1 MAAKGK
7 KRSSG
12 GGLFAGVSSG
22 GGLFAGVSSAVRLGV
37 ALFLLAVL
45 VLSLARSVQAH
56 GGFGGYFRYLSETG
70 KSWSASALC
79 TMQGGSVDECWD
91 TPRVSPPGSVASGD
105 GSDSSSSSDSS
116 SGSSSASGSDSG
128 SSSASAPGSGS
139 REDWL
144 RRLDAL
150 PSGEADTSV
159 PYNRKDYKHWIAIQG
174 ACDTREMALV
184 RDGSDVVTDPSTC
197 KVTSGSWV
205 DPYSGETFTDAKK
218 MDIDHLI
225 PLQYAHQ
232 HGGASWDAA
241 KKQAYANDLDTVLL
255 TVSARENRSK
265 GASGPGEYMPPLKS
279 YRCEYSQRWVAV
291 SEKYGLTVGKADRQ
305 ALNSGLSSCQ

>member
-1 MAAKGK
+1 MAAKKGK
-7 KRSSG
+7 KR
-12 GGLFAGVSSG
+12 SSG

-37 ALFLLAVL
+37 SLLLLAVL
-45 VLSLARSVQAH
+45 VLSLVRSVHAH
-56 GGFGGYFRYLSETG
+56 GGVGGYFRYLSETG

-91 TPRVSPPGSVASGD
+91 TPRVSPSGSVASPSD
-105 GSDSSSSSDSS
+105 GGSGSSASPA
-116 SGSSSASGSDSG
+116 SGSSSAGSGDSG
-128 SSSASAPGSGS
+128 SSSAPAAPGAGS

-159 PYNRKDYKHWIAIQG
+159 PYNRKDYKHWVTIQG
-174 ACDTREMALV
+174 TCDTRETALV

-218 MDIDHLI
+218 LDIDHLI

-241 KKQAYANDLDTVLL
+241 KKQTYANDLDTVLL

>member
-7 KRSSG
+7 KGR
-12 GGLFAGVSSG
+12 SSG

-45 VLSLARSVQAH
+45 VLSVARSVQAH

-70 KSWSASALC
+70 KSLSASALC
-79 TMQGGSVDECWD
+79 TMQGGSVNECWN
-91 TPRVSPPGSVASGD
+91 TPRVSPPGSVASDD
-105 GSDSSSSSDSS
+105 G
-116 SGSSSASGSDSG
+116 SGSSSSSDSG
-128 SSSASAPGSGS
+128 SSSASSDSGSSSASAAPGSGS

-174 ACDTREMALV
+174 ACDTRETALV

-305 ALNSGLSSCQ
+305 ALNSGLSSCK

>member
-1 MAAKGK
+1 MAAKTKGK
-7 KRSSG
+7 KGR
-12 GGLFAGVSSG
+12 SSG

-37 ALFLLAVL
+37 ALILLAAL
-45 VLSLARSVQAH
+45 ILSVAKSVQAH

-79 TMQGGSVDECWD
+79 TMQGGSVNECWD

-105 GSDSSSSSDSS
+105 GSGSSSS
-116 SGSSSASGSDSG
+116 SDSG
-128 SSSASAPGSGS
+128 SSSASSDSGSSSASSDSGSSSASAAPGSGS

-174 ACDTREMALV
+174 ACDTRETALV

-205 DPYSGETFTDAKK
+205 DPYSGETFNDAKK

>member
-12 GGLFAGVSSG
+12 GGLFAGVSS
-22 GGLFAGVSSAVRLGV
+22 AVRLGV
-37 ALFLLAVL
+37 ALILLAAL
-45 VLSLARSVQAH
+45 ILSVAKSVQAH

-79 TMQGGSVDECWD
+79 TMQGGSVNECLD
-91 TPRVSPPGSVASGD
+91 TPRMSPPGSVASPSDD
-105 GSDSSSSSDSS
+105 GSGSSTSSDSSSSS
-116 SGSSSASGSDSG
+116 AGSDSG
-128 SSSASAPGSGS
+128 SSSASAAPGSGS

-150 PSGEADTSV
+150 PSSEADTSV
-159 PYNRKDYKHWIAIQG
+159 PYNRKDYKHWVTIQG
-174 ACDTREMALV
+174 ACDTRETALV

-265 GASGPGEYMPPLKS
+265 GAAGPGEYMPPLKS

-305 ALNSGLSSCQ
+305 ALNSGLSSCR

>member
-1 MAAKGK
+1 M
-7 KRSSG
+7 
-12 GGLFAGVSSG
+12 
-22 GGLFAGVSSAVRLGV
+22 
-37 ALFLLAVL
+37 
-45 VLSLARSVQAH
+45 
-56 GGFGGYFRYLSETG
+56 
-70 KSWSASALC
+70 
-79 TMQGGSVDECWD
+79 
-91 TPRVSPPGSVASGD
+91 
-105 GSDSSSSSDSS
+105 
-116 SGSSSASGSDSG
+116 
-128 SSSASAPGSGS
+128 
-139 REDWL
+139 
-144 RRLDAL
+144 
-150 PSGEADTSV
+150 
-159 PYNRKDYKHWIAIQG
+159 
-174 ACDTREMALV
+174 

>member
-1 MAAKGK
+1 MTAKGK
-7 KRSSG
+7 KR
-12 GGLFAGVSSG
+12 SSG

-37 ALFLLAVL
+37 ALLLLAVL
-45 VLSLARSVQAH
+45 VLSVARSVQAH

-79 TMQGGSVDECWD
+79 TMQGGSVNECWD
-91 TPRVSPPGSVASGD
+91 TPRVSPPGSVASGND
-105 GSDSSSSSDSS
+105 SDSDSSSSSDSS
-116 SGSSSASGSDSG
+116 SGSSSASGDSG

-174 ACDTREMALV
+174 ACDTRETALV
-184 RDGSDVVTDPSTC
+184 RDGSNVVTDPSTC

-225 PLQYAHQ
+225 PLQIGRAH
-232 HGGASWDAA
+232 
-241 KKQAYANDLDTVLL
+241 V
-255 TVSARENRSK
+255 
-265 GASGPGEYMPPLKS
+265 
-279 YRCEYSQRWVAV
+279 
-291 SEKYGLTVGKADRQ
+291 
-305 ALNSGLSSCQ
+305 

>member
-1 MAAKGK
+1 MAAKTKGK
-7 KRSSG
+7 KGR
-12 GGLFAGVSSG
+12 SSG

-37 ALFLLAVL
+37 ALILLAAL
-45 VLSLARSVQAH
+45 ILSVAKSVQAH

-79 TMQGGSVDECWD
+79 TMQGGSVNECWD

-105 GSDSSSSSDSS
+105 GSGSSSS
-116 SGSSSASGSDSG
+116 SDSG
-128 SSSASAPGSGS
+128 SSSASSDSGSSSASAAPGSGS

-174 ACDTREMALV
+174 ACDTRETALV

-205 DPYSGETFTDAKK
+205 DPYSGETFNDAKK

>member
-1 MAAKGK
+1 M
-7 KRSSG
+7 
-12 GGLFAGVSSG
+12 
-22 GGLFAGVSSAVRLGV
+22 
-37 ALFLLAVL
+37 
-45 VLSLARSVQAH
+45 
-56 GGFGGYFRYLSETG
+56 
-70 KSWSASALC
+70 
-79 TMQGGSVDECWD
+79 
-91 TPRVSPPGSVASGD
+91 
-105 GSDSSSSSDSS
+105 
-116 SGSSSASGSDSG
+116 
-128 SSSASAPGSGS
+128 
-139 REDWL
+139 
-144 RRLDAL
+144 
-150 PSGEADTSV
+150 
-159 PYNRKDYKHWIAIQG
+159 
-174 ACDTREMALV
+174 

-265 GASGPGEYMPPLKS
+265 GAAGPGEYMPPLKS
-279 YRCEYSQRWVAV
+279 YRCEYSQRWVTI

>member
-7 KRSSG
+7 KR
-12 GGLFAGVSSG
+12 SSG

-45 VLSLARSVQAH
+45 VLSVARSVQAH

-70 KSWSASALC
+70 KSLSASALC
-79 TMQGGSVDECWD
+79 TMQGGSMNECWD
-91 TPRVSPPGSVASGD
+91 TPRVSPPGPVASPSD
-105 GSDSSSSSDSS
+105 GGSGSSTSSDSSSSS
-116 SGSSSASGSDSG
+116 AGSDSG

-159 PYNRKDYKHWIAIQG
+159 PYNRKDYKHWISIQG
-174 ACDTREMALV
+174 ACDTRETALV

-265 GASGPGEYMPPLKS
+265 GAAGPGEYMPPLKS

>member
-7 KRSSG
+7 KGR
-12 GGLFAGVSSG
+12 SSG

-45 VLSLARSVQAH
+45 VLSLARSVHAH

-105 GSDSSSSSDSS
+105 GSGSSSSSDSG
-116 SGSSSASGSDSG
+116 SGSSSASGGDSG
-128 SSSASAPGSGS
+128 SSSASAAPGS

-150 PSGEADTSV
+150 PSGEADTSI

-174 ACDTREMALV
+174 ACDTRETALV

-305 ALNSGLSSCQ
+305 ALNSGLSSCK

>member
-7 KRSSG
+7 KR
-12 GGLFAGVSSG
+12 SSG

-45 VLSLARSVQAH
+45 VLSVARSVQSH

-70 KSWSASALC
+70 KSLSASALC

-91 TPRVSPPGSVASGD
+91 TPRVSPPGSVASPSD
-105 GSDSSSSSDSS
+105 GGSGSSTPSDSSSSS
-116 SGSSSASGSDSG
+116 AGSDSG

-159 PYNRKDYKHWIAIQG
+159 PYNRKDYKHWITIQG
-174 ACDTREMALV
+174 ACDTRETALV

-265 GASGPGEYMPPLKS
+265 GAAGPGEYMPPLKS

-305 ALNSGLSSCQ
+305 ALNSGLSSCR

>member
-1 MAAKGK
+1 MAALAGI
-7 KRSSG
+7 SG
-12 GGLFAGVSSG
+12 TCRRRVRAGL
-22 GGLFAGVSSAVRLGV
+22 RPN
-37 ALFLLAVL
+37 
-45 VLSLARSVQAH
+45 
-56 GGFGGYFRYLSETG
+56 
-70 KSWSASALC
+70 
-79 TMQGGSVDECWD
+79 ECWD

-105 GSDSSSSSDSS
+105 GSDSSSSSDSN
-116 SGSSSASGSDSG
+116 SGSSSASGGDSG
-128 SSSASAPGSGS
+128 SSSASAAPSSGS

-159 PYNRKDYKHWIAIQG
+159 PYNRKDYKHWITIQG
-174 ACDTREMALV
+174 ACDTRETALV

-265 GASGPGEYMPPLKS
+265 GAAGPGEYMPPLKS
-279 YRCEYSQRWVAV
+279 YRCEYSQRWVAA

>member
-12 GGLFAGVSSG
+12 GGLFAGVSS
-22 GGLFAGVSSAVRLGV
+22 AVRLCV
-37 ALFLLAVL
+37 ALLLLAAL
-45 VLSLARSVQAH
+45 VLSVARSVQAH
-56 GGFGGYFRYLSETG
+56 GGVGGYFRYLSETG
-70 KSWSASALC
+70 KSLSASALC

-105 GSDSSSSSDSS
+105 GSDSSSSSDSG
-116 SGSSSASGSDSG
+116 SGSSSASGDSG

-150 PSGEADTSV
+150 PSGEADASV

-174 ACDTREMALV
+174 ACDTRETALV

-241 KKQAYANDLDTVLL
+241 KKQSYANDLDTVLL

-265 GASGPGEYMPPLKS
+265 GAAGPGEYMPPLKS
-279 YRCEYSQRWVAV
+279 YRCAYSQRWVAV

>member
-12 GGLFAGVSSG
+12 GGLFAGVSS
-22 GGLFAGVSSAVRLGV
+22 AVRLGV
-37 ALFLLAVL
+37 ALILLAAL
-45 VLSLARSVQAH
+45 ILSVAKSVQAH

-79 TMQGGSVDECWD
+79 TMQGGSVNECLD
-91 TPRVSPPGSVASGD
+91 TPRMSPPGSVASPSDD
-105 GSDSSSSSDSS
+105 GSGSSTSSDSS
-116 SGSSSASGSDSG
+116 SASAGSDSG
-128 SSSASAPGSGS
+128 SSSASAAPGSGS

-159 PYNRKDYKHWIAIQG
+159 PYNRKDYKHWVTIQG
-174 ACDTREMALV
+174 ACDTRETALV
-184 RDGSDVVTDPSTC
+184 RDGSDVMTDPSTC

-265 GASGPGEYMPPLKS
+265 GAAGPGEYMPPLKS

-305 ALNSGLSSCQ
+305 ALNSGLSSCR

>member
-7 KRSSG
+7 KKGR
-12 GGLFAGVSSG
+12 SSG
-22 GGLFAGVSSAVRLGV
+22 GGLFAGVSSAVRLCV

-45 VLSLARSVQAH
+45 VLSVARSVQAH

-70 KSWSASALC
+70 KSLSASALC
-79 TMQGGSVDECWD
+79 TMQGGSMNECWD
-91 TPRVSPPGSVASGD
+91 TPRVSPPGSVASPSDD
-105 GSDSSSSSDSS
+105 GSGSSSSSDSS
-116 SGSSSASGSDSG
+116 SSSSNASGSDSG

-174 ACDTREMALV
+174 ACDTRETALV

-265 GASGPGEYMPPLKS
+265 GAAGPGEYMPPLKS

>member
-12 GGLFAGVSSG
+12 GGLFAGVSS
-22 GGLFAGVSSAVRLGV
+22 AVRLGV
-37 ALFLLAVL
+37 ALILLAAL
-45 VLSLARSVQAH
+45 ILSVAKSVQAH

-79 TMQGGSVDECWD
+79 TMQGGSVNECLD
-91 TPRVSPPGSVASGD
+91 TPRMSPPGSVASPSDD
-105 GSDSSSSSDSS
+105 GSGSSTSSDSS
-116 SGSSSASGSDSG
+116 SASAGSDSG
-128 SSSASAPGSGS
+128 SSSASAAPGSGS

-159 PYNRKDYKHWIAIQG
+159 PYNRKDYKHWVTIQG
-174 ACDTREMALV
+174 ACDTRETALV

-265 GASGPGEYMPPLKS
+265 GAAGPGEYMPPLKS

-305 ALNSGLSSCQ
+305 ALNSGLSSCR

>member
-7 KRSSG
+7 KRSS
-12 GGLFAGVSSG
+12 
-22 GGLFAGVSSAVRLGV
+22 AGVSSAVRLGV

-45 VLSLARSVQAH
+45 ILSLARSVQAH
-56 GGFGGYFRYLSETG
+56 VGFGGYFRYPSETG

-79 TMQGGSVDECWD
+79 TMQGGSVNECWD
-91 TPRVSPPGSVASGD
+91 IPHVSPPGSVASGD

>member
-7 KRSSG
+7 KGR
-12 GGLFAGVSSG
+12 SSG

-45 VLSLARSVQAH
+45 VLSLVRSVQAH
-56 GGFGGYFRYLSETG
+56 GCFGGYFRYLSETG
-70 KSWSASALC
+70 KSLSASALC
-79 TMQGGSVDECWD
+79 TMQGGSMNECWD
-91 TPRVSPPGSVASGD
+91 TPRVSPPGSVASPSD
-105 GSDSSSSSDSS
+105 GGSGSSTSSDSSSSS
-116 SGSSSASGSDSG
+116 AGSDSG

-159 PYNRKDYKHWIAIQG
+159 PYNRKDYKHWISIQG
-174 ACDTREMALV
+174 ACDTRETALV

-265 GASGPGEYMPPLKS
+265 GAAGPGEYMPPLKS

>member
-12 GGLFAGVSSG
+12 GGLFAGVSS
-22 GGLFAGVSSAVRLGV
+22 AVRLG
-37 ALFLLAVL
+37 LSLLLLAVL
-45 VLSLARSVQAH
+45 VLSLARSVHAH

-79 TMQGGSVDECWD
+79 TMQGGSVNECWN

-105 GSDSSSSSDSS
+105 GSGSSSS
-116 SGSSSASGSDSG
+116 SDSG
-128 SSSASAPGSGS
+128 SSSASSDSGSSSASAAPGSGS

-150 PSGEADTSV
+150 SSGEADTSV
-159 PYNRKDYKHWIAIQG
+159 PYNRKDYKHWVTIQG
-174 ACDTREMALV
+174 ACDTRETALV

-305 ALNSGLSSCQ
+305 ALNSGLSSCK

>member
-12 GGLFAGVSSG
+12 GGLFAGVSS
-22 GGLFAGVSSAVRLGV
+22 AVRLGV
-37 ALFLLAVL
+37 SLLLLAVL
-45 VLSLARSVQAH
+45 VLSLARSVHAH
-56 GGFGGYFRYLSETG
+56 GGFDGYFRYLSETG

-105 GSDSSSSSDSS
+105 GSGSSSSSDSG
-116 SGSSSASGSDSG
+116 SGSSSASGGDSG
-128 SSSASAPGSGS
+128 SSSSSAPGSGS

-150 PSGEADTSV
+150 PSDEADTSI
-159 PYNRKDYKHWIAIQG
+159 PYNRKDYKHWVTIQG
-174 ACDTREMALV
+174 ACDTRETALV

-305 ALNSGLSSCQ
+305 ALNSGLSSCK

>member
-1 MAAKGK
+1 MAAKTKGK
-7 KRSSG
+7 KGR
-12 GGLFAGVSSG
+12 SSG

-37 ALFLLAVL
+37 ALILLAAL
-45 VLSLARSVQAH
+45 ILSVAKSVQAH

-79 TMQGGSVDECWD
+79 TMQGGSVNECWD

-105 GSDSSSSSDSS
+105 GSGSSSSPD
-116 SGSSSASGSDSG
+116 SGSSSASSDSG
-128 SSSASAPGSGS
+128 SSSASAAPGSGS

-174 ACDTREMALV
+174 ACDTRETALV

-205 DPYSGETFTDAKK
+205 DPYSGKTFNDAKK

>member
-7 KRSSG
+7 KGR
-12 GGLFAGVSSG
+12 SSG

-37 ALFLLAVL
+37 ALILLAVL
-45 VLSLARSVQAH
+45 VLSLVRSVQAH

-79 TMQGGSVDECWD
+79 TMQGGSVNECWD

-105 GSDSSSSSDSS
+105 GSGSSSS
-116 SGSSSASGSDSG
+116 SDSG
-128 SSSASAPGSGS
+128 SSSASSGSGSSSSSAPGSGS

-144 RRLDAL
+144 LRLDAL

-174 ACDTREMALV
+174 ACDTRETALV
-184 RDGSDVVTDPSTC
+184 RDGYDVVTDPSTC

-205 DPYSGETFTDAKK
+205 DPYSGETFNDAKK

-241 KKQAYANDLDTVLL
+241 KKQTYANDLDTVLL

-265 GASGPGEYMPPLKS
+265 GAAGPGEYMPPLKS

>member
-12 GGLFAGVSSG
+12 GGLFAGVSS
-22 GGLFAGVSSAVRLGV
+22 AVRLGV
-37 ALFLLAVL
+37 ALLLLAVL
-45 VLSLARSVQAH
+45 ALSLVRSVQAH
-56 GGFGGYFRYLSETG
+56 GGVGGYFRYLSETG
-70 KSWSASALC
+70 KSLSASALC

-105 GSDSSSSSDSS
+105 GSDSSSSSDSG
-116 SGSSSASGSDSG
+116 SGSSSASGDSG

-150 PSGEADTSV
+150 PSGEADASV

-174 ACDTREMALV
+174 ACDTRETALV

-225 PLQYAHQ
+225 PLQYAHR
-232 HGGASWDAA
+232 HGGASWDSA

-265 GASGPGEYMPPLKS
+265 GAAGPGEYMPPLKS

>member
-7 KRSSG
+7 KGRSY
-12 GGLFAGVSSG
+12 G

-45 VLSLARSVQAH
+45 VLSLVRSVQAH

-70 KSWSASALC
+70 KSLSASALC

-105 GSDSSSSSDSS
+105 GSGSSSSSDSG
-116 SGSSSASGSDSG
+116 SGSSSASGDSG
-128 SSSASAPGSGS
+128 APSSSAPGSGS

-150 PSGEADTSV
+150 PSGEADASV

-174 ACDTREMALV
+174 ACDTRETALV

-232 HGGASWDAA
+232 HGGASWDSA

-265 GASGPGEYMPPLKS
+265 GAAGPGEYMPPLKS

>member
-1 MAAKGK
+1 MAAKTKGK
-7 KRSSG
+7 KGR
-12 GGLFAGVSSG
+12 SSG

-37 ALFLLAVL
+37 ALILLAAL
-45 VLSLARSVQAH
+45 ILSVAKSVQAH

-79 TMQGGSVDECWD
+79 TMQGGSVNECWD

-105 GSDSSSSSDSS
+105 GSGSSSS
-116 SGSSSASGSDSG
+116 SDSG
-128 SSSASAPGSGS
+128 SSSASSDSGSSSASAAPGSGS

-174 ACDTREMALV
+174 ACDTRETALV

-205 DPYSGETFTDAKK
+205 DPYSGETFNDAKK

-279 YRCEYSQRWVAV
+279 YRCEYSQRWVAA

>member
-12 GGLFAGVSSG
+12 GGLFAGVSS
-22 GGLFAGVSSAVRLGV
+22 AVRLGV
-37 ALFLLAVL
+37 ALLLLAVL
-45 VLSLARSVQAH
+45 VLSLAKSVQAH

-70 KSWSASALC
+70 KSWSVSALC

-91 TPRVSPPGSVASGD
+91 TPRVSPPGSVASP
-105 GSDSSSSSDSS
+105 SDSS
-116 SGSSSASGSDSG
+116 SGSSTSSDSG
-128 SSSASAPGSGS
+128 SSSASSDSGSSSASAAPGSGS

-150 PSGEADTSV
+150 PSGEADTSI
-159 PYNRKDYKHWIAIQG
+159 PYNRKDYKHWVTIQG
-174 ACDTREMALV
+174 ACDTRETALV

-305 ALNSGLSSCQ
+305 ALNSGLSSCK

>member
-12 GGLFAGVSSG
+12 GGLFAGVSS
-22 GGLFAGVSSAVRLGV
+22 AVRLGV
-37 ALFLLAVL
+37 SLLLLAVL
-45 VLSLARSVQAH
+45 VLSLARSVHAH
-56 GGFGGYFRYLSETG
+56 GGFDGYFRYLSETG

-105 GSDSSSSSDSS
+105 GSGSSSS
-116 SGSSSASGSDSG
+116 SDSG
-128 SSSASAPGSGS
+128 SSSASSDSGSSSASAAPGSGS

-159 PYNRKDYKHWIAIQG
+159 PYNRKDYKHWVTIQG
-174 ACDTREMALV
+174 ACDTRETALV

-305 ALNSGLSSCQ
+305 ALNSGLSSCK

>member
-7 KRSSG
+7 KGR
-12 GGLFAGVSSG
+12 SSG

-45 VLSLARSVQAH
+45 ILSLARSVHAH
-56 GGFGGYFRYLSETG
+56 GGVGGYFRYLSETG

-79 TMQGGSVDECWD
+79 TIQGGSVNECWD
-91 TPRVSPPGSVASGD
+91 TPSVSPPDSVASGND
-105 GSDSSSSSDSS
+105 SGSGSSSSSD
-116 SGSSSASGSDSG
+116 SGSSSASGDSG
-128 SSSASAPGSGS
+128 SSSASAPGAGS

-174 ACDTREMALV
+174 ACDTRETALV
-184 RDGSDVVTDPSTC
+184 RDGENVVTDPATC

-265 GASGPGEYMPPLKS
+265 GAAGPGEYMPPLKS

>member
-1 MAAKGK
+1 MAQQK
-7 KRSSG
+7 KRKKAGAAGLG
-12 GGLFAGVSSG
+12 GGVM
-22 GGLFAGVSSAVRLGV
+22 SAVRLVV
-37 ALFLLAVL
+37 ALFVVAVIV
-45 VLSLARSVQAH
+45 VLWARSVGAH
-56 GGFGGYFRYLSETG
+56 GGAAGYFRYLSETG
-70 KSWSASALC
+70 KSWSSSALC
-79 TMQGGSVDECWD
+79 TMRGGSVDECWD
-91 TPRVSPPGSVASGD
+91 TPRVSPPGSVASSSDGGL
-105 GSDSSSSSDSS
+105 GSDASPDAGS
-116 SGSSSASGSDSG
+116 SGVGGDSG
-128 SSSASAPGSGS
+128 SSSVPAASGAGS
-139 REDWL
+139 REEWL

-159 PYNRKDYKHWIAIQG
+159 PYNRKDYRHWVSVQG

-184 RDGSDVVTDPSTC
+184 RDGVSVVTDPSTC
-197 KVTSGSWV
+197 KVVSGSWV
-205 DPYSGETFTDAKK
+205 DPYSGETFADAKK

-232 HGGASWDAA
+232 HGGASWDAG

-279 YRCEYSQRWVAV
+279 YRCEYSQRWVSV

>member
-12 GGLFAGVSSG
+12 GGLFAGVSS
-22 GGLFAGVSSAVRLGV
+22 AVRLGV
-37 ALFLLAVL
+37 VLFLLAVL
-45 VLSLARSVQAH
+45 VLSLVRSVQAH
-56 GGFGGYFRYLSETG
+56 GGVGGYFRYLSETG
-70 KSWSASALC
+70 KSWSASTLC

-105 GSDSSSSSDSS
+105 GSGSSSSSDSS
-116 SGSSSASGSDSG
+116 SSSAGSDSG
-128 SSSASAPGSGS
+128 SSSASAAPGSGS

-174 ACDTREMALV
+174 ACDTRETALV

-265 GASGPGEYMPPLKS
+265 GAAGPGEYMPPLKS

>member
-12 GGLFAGVSSG
+12 GGLFAGVSS
-22 GGLFAGVSSAVRLGV
+22 AVRLGV
-37 ALFLLAVL
+37 ALLLLAVL
-45 VLSLARSVQAH
+45 VLSVARSVQSH

-70 KSWSASALC
+70 KSLSASALC
-79 TMQGGSVDECWD
+79 TMQGGSVNECWD
-91 TPRVSPPGSVASGD
+91 TPRVSPPGSVASPSD
-105 GSDSSSSSDSS
+105 GGSGSSTPSDSSSSS
-116 SGSSSASGSDSG
+116 AGSDSG

-159 PYNRKDYKHWIAIQG
+159 TYNRKDYKHWITIQG
-174 ACDTREMALV
+174 ACDTRETALV

-265 GASGPGEYMPPLKS
+265 GAAGPGEYMPPLKS
-279 YRCEYSQRWVAV
+279 YRCEYSHRWVAV

>member
-1 MAAKGK
+1 MN
-7 KRSSG
+7 
-12 GGLFAGVSSG
+12 
-22 GGLFAGVSSAVRLGV
+22 
-37 ALFLLAVL
+37 
-45 VLSLARSVQAH
+45 
-56 GGFGGYFRYLSETG
+56 
-70 KSWSASALC
+70 
-79 TMQGGSVDECWD
+79 ECWD

-116 SGSSSASGSDSG
+116 SGSSSASGVNSG
-128 SSSASAPGSGS
+128 SSSSSAAPGSGS

>member
-7 KRSSG
+7 KKGR
-12 GGLFAGVSSG
+12 SSG

-79 TMQGGSVDECWD
+79 TMRGGSVDECWD

-105 GSDSSSSSDSS
+105 GS
-116 SGSSSASGSDSG
+116 GSPSAS
-128 SSSASAPGSGS
+128 AAPGSGS

-144 RRLDAL
+144 RRLDVL

-159 PYNRKDYKHWIAIQG
+159 PYNRKDYKHWISIQG
-174 ACDTREMALV
+174 ACDTRETALV
-184 RDGSDVVTDPSTC
+184 RDGSDVMTDPSTC

-265 GASGPGEYMPPLKS
+265 GAAGPGEYMPPLKS

>member
-12 GGLFAGVSSG
+12 GGLFAGVSS
-22 GGLFAGVSSAVRLGV
+22 AVRLCV
-37 ALFLLAVL
+37 ALLLLAAL
-45 VLSLARSVQAH
+45 VLSVARSVQAH
-56 GGFGGYFRYLSETG
+56 GGVGGYFRYLSETG
-70 KSWSASALC
+70 KSLSASALC

-105 GSDSSSSSDSS
+105 GSDSSSSSDSG
-116 SGSSSASGSDSG
+116 SGSSSASGDSG

-150 PSGEADTSV
+150 PSGEADASV

-174 ACDTREMALV
+174 ACDTRETALV

-232 HGGASWDAA
+232 HGGASWDSA

-265 GASGPGEYMPPLKS
+265 GAAGPGEYMPPLKS

>member
-12 GGLFAGVSSG
+12 GGLFAGVSS
-22 GGLFAGVSSAVRLGV
+22 AVRLGV
-37 ALFLLAVL
+37 SLLLLAVL
-45 VLSLARSVQAH
+45 VLSLARSVHAH
-56 GGFGGYFRYLSETG
+56 GGFDGYFRYLSETG

-91 TPRVSPPGSVASGD
+91 TPRVSPPGSVASDD
-105 GSDSSSSSDSS
+105 G
-116 SGSSSASGSDSG
+116 SGSSSSSDSG
-128 SSSASAPGSGS
+128 SSSASSDSGSSSASAAPGSGS

-150 PSGEADTSV
+150 PSGEADTSI

-174 ACDTREMALV
+174 ACDTRETALV

-305 ALNSGLSSCQ
+305 ALNSGLSSCK

>member
-1 MAAKGK
+1 MAAKTKGK
-7 KRSSG
+7 KGR
-12 GGLFAGVSSG
+12 SSG

-37 ALFLLAVL
+37 ALILLAAL
-45 VLSLARSVQAH
+45 ILSVAKSVQAH

-79 TMQGGSVDECWD
+79 TMQGGSVNECWD

-105 GSDSSSSSDSS
+105 GSGSSSSPD
-116 SGSSSASGSDSG
+116 SGSSSASSDSG
-128 SSSASAPGSGS
+128 SSSASAAPGSGS

-174 ACDTREMALV
+174 ACDTRETALV

-205 DPYSGETFTDAKK
+205 DPYSGETFNDAKK